1 MVEITF
7 YGGAGEIGGNM
18 ILICDRDSKIM
29 FDFGMSLGER
39 GRFFSEP
46 FLSPRN
52 ESGLISLGIIPYVPG
67 LDKGEGEVP
76 ADAVFLS
83 HAHIDHSMSVS
94 LLNCRIPV
102 YCGETTKMIL
112 EALSEARPG
121 GFEND
126 LEGIQF
132 KTLRTGDRVKM
143 RQIEVK
149 PVHVDH
155 NMPGS

>member
-18 ILICDRDSKIM
+18 ILVRDGDSKIM
-29 FDFGMSLGER
+29 LDFGMSLGER

-52 ESGLISLGIIPYVPG
+52 ESGLISLGIISDVAG
-67 LDKGEGEVP
+67 LYKGEGEVP
-76 ADAVFLS
+76 EDAVFLS
-83 HAHIDHSMSVS
+83 HADIDHSMSIS
-94 LLNCRIPV
+94 LLNRQIPV

-112 EALSEARPG
+112 DALSTARPG

-126 LEGIQF
+126 LDGIKF
-132 KTLRTGDRVKM
+132 KTFRTGARAPTGAIGVELVAVNESM
-143 RQIEVK
+143 A
-149 PVHVDH
+149 
-155 NMPGS
+155 GS